1 MRRLLA
7 PLAILLVLVSCGSDD
22 DDSDR
27 ADTLEETTTTSVAEE
42 ASTTTSEPEDA
53 DSGPVTQE
61 ALSGALLTVDDLP
74 SGWAVSPPDEDEDDD
89 DFCEDAPKY
98 RQPVMEAEVEFQ
110 ESDFGPFA
118 FEAIGTYDDASA
130 YMDEIR
136 AAVEACRDFTETDED
151 GSESKGSFQ
160 PLSFPKFGEETFATR
175 LSGEGGGFPFSGD
188 IVIVRLDDEL
198 VMMIGS
204 LAVMGGG
211 VDDFEDL
218 VRKAVDRAEQLT

>member
-1 MRRLLA
+1 MRCLLA
-7 PLAILLVLVSCGSDD
+7 PLAILLLLVGCGSD

-27 ADTLEETTTTSVAEE
+27 ADTLEETTSTTA
-42 ASTTTSEPEDA
+42 ANDTTTTSEAEGA
-53 DSGPVTQE
+53 ESGPVTQE
-61 ALSGALLTVDDLP
+61 ALNAALLTVDDLP
-74 SGWAVSPPDEDEDDD
+74 SGSAVSPPSEDEEDD
-89 DFCEDAPKY
+89 DFCEEAPQY

-160 PLSFPKFGEETFATR
+160 PLSFPKFGKETFATR

-211 VDDFEDL
+211 VDDFESL